1 MCQDTSILHLIL
13 FSIIFVFDTI
23 FVLLELTKNTSRMTT
38 MDFVMVTV
46 YKINIQRLYFHIKH
60 IEIKIKNM
68 PPSTNAYKTINQQ
81 NMHKVYG

>member
-1 MCQDTSILHLIL
+1 
-13 FSIIFVFDTI
+13 
-23 FVLLELTKNTSRMTT
+23 MTT